1 MLFLGIGFPQT
12 QSRSLDLTFLYFS
25 MSSCFHIAACN
36 LPRKKQEPS
45 VCSVSSCMSSTS
57 STNIINDGTLL
68 AFHSHS
74 PFGIKILGSCFDARR
89 NVLVSHHKLCNS
101 EAFPHPVHYVI
112 WFLDWVGSGFVVPFL
127 IRCTSGLQRR
137 TDEN

>member
-1 MLFLGIGFPQT
+1 MQSLQTFLCLAMLFLGIGFPQT
-12 QSRSLDLTFLYFS
+12 QSGSLDLTFPCATFLYFS

-36 LPRKKQEPS
+36 LHRKKQEPS

-57 STNIINDGTLL
+57 STNIINDRTLL

-89 NVLVSHHKLCNS
+89 NVLVAIINF
-101 EAFPHPVHYVI
+101 AIRMP
-112 WFLDWVGSGFVVPFL
+112 FLTQSITSSGFYWVGSGFVVH
-127 IRCTSGLQRR
+127 I
-137 TDEN
+137 